1 MNARNWIANAWR
13 ARARPVRAVRAVR
26 AQRGFA
32 LVKARQRPGHP
43 ERVEEARVRFEA
55 EARAALR
62 EWLMV

>member
-13 ARARPVRAVRAVR
+13 ARARPVRAVR

-55 EARAALR
+55 EARTALR

>member
-1 MNARNWIANAWR
+1 MNARNWFGSTWR
-13 ARARPVRAVRAVR
+13 RKPPPVRAVRS
-26 AQRGFA
+26 QRGFA
-32 LVKARQRPGHP
+32 LVEARQRPGHP